1 MIDELDIYLPKY
13 LSAKSK
19 KELLDTLEKFPEN
32 SNKSFYTYFLKDE
45 EIIFQG
51 DGLKKLYAFNF
62 KSKDIKE
69 INGIVFSNT
78 CDISQEN
85 LRNYPSNIVY
95 APIITL
101 EKYKEK
107 VLIPLN
113 KTTNQ
118 IESHLL
124 ELKKQRITQIFYLPK
139 LDGILE
145 ESIVFLDRV
154 FHIPNDCIDRSKLS
168 NQRIFTLSDF
178 GNYLFVFK
186 LSLHFNRIQ
195 DKVERQSIL

>member
-1 MIDELDIYLPKY
+1 MKKFLVDPSDYGIDDVDSEVDEQIEL
-13 LSAKSK
+13 
-19 KELLDTLEKFPEN
+19 KF
-32 SNKSFYTYFLKDE
+32 L
-45 EIIFQG
+45 IG
-51 DGLKKLYAFNF
+51 
-62 KSKDIKE
+62 
-69 INGIVFSNT
+69 
-78 CDISQEN
+78 
-85 LRNYPSNIVY
+85 
-95 APIITL
+95 TL